1 MNENLPMPEGVK
13 ILIKPEEVSEKT
25 DGGIYLPDSTQQD
38 EKNATTKGEVL
49 AIGPSADAK
58 FEDGPIDVGDRV
70 IYARYG
76 GVLVET
82 EEGDFRIVNDE
93 DIIAKIK

>member
-1 MNENLPMPEGVK
+1 MRELLPEGVK
-13 ILIKPEEVSEKT
+13 VLVTPDIVEDKT
-25 DGGIYLPDSTQQD
+25 EGGIYLPDSTKED
-38 EKNATTKGEVL
+38 EKNATTKGTVK
-49 AIGPSADAK
+49 AIGPNADVM
-58 FEDGPIDVGDRV
+58 FEDGPLNIGDYV

-82 EEGDFRIVNDE
+82 DDGDARVVNDE